1 MMQLQVDETALS
13 VWRVSDRDVLLS
25 PTNDLS
31 DDVIWYM
38 SWMIYRS
45 GDSDL
50 ILVQVFVWCVDLL
63 MLLDRLLSRRLR
75 W

>member
-1 MMQLQVDETALS
+1 MMQLQVDEIALS